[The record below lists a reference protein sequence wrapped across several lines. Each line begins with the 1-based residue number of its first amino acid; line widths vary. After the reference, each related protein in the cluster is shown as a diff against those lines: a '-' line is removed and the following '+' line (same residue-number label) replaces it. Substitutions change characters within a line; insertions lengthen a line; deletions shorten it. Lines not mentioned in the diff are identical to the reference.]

1 MPGIDSFKISTGE
14 YLCPSCNYKRDK
26 KQLFQTH
33 LNSKKHKNNVSNSKS
48 QSSPNSQKSKEVA
61 NKNLEK
67 LNQIAK
73 ELQESRD
80 NRFLND
86 DDDDDANTTDYTEI
100 TTNRQGF
107 NNNDD
112 PFGENFTKQFSG
124 SAFSGRNNNNNT
136 VNERNMDIALNLS
149 GPPIKP
155 GSGFE
160 VQLSKQIKEQMDKYH
175 PNPNFEGVMPEE
187 EVPYQRN
194 HIWTIMFDSDSLEL
208 HPYQQESYEYFT
220 DKYDFLPSKIR
231 QAIFQDVKTLL
242 AFNTLYN
249 VPDYLG

>member
-1 MPGIDSFKISTGE
+1 MPTAIENFRISTGE
-14 YLCPSCNYKRDK
+14 YLCPYCNYKSNK

-33 LNSKKHKNNVSNSKS
+33 LSSQKHKKNSKNQPPPQNM
-48 QSSPNSQKSKEVA
+48 PNSQKSKEVA
-61 NKNLEK
+61 DKNLER
-67 LNQIAK
+67 LNELAQQIQQARQNG
-73 ELQESRD
+73 L
-80 NRFLND
+80 LND
-86 DDDDDANTTDYTEI
+86 EDNTNDYTEI
-100 TTNRQGF
+100 TTNRDGF
-107 NNNDD
+107 DDD

-124 SAFSGRNNNNNT
+124 PAFSGGHNNT

-187 EVPYQRN
+187 EVPYQRSQ
-194 HIWTIMFDSDSLEL
+194 IWTIMFDSDSLEL

-249 VPDYLG
+249 VPDYLA

>member
-1 MPGIDSFKISTGE
+1 MTDIESYKNNNYYVCSI
-14 YLCPSCNYKRDK
+14 CNYKNDK
-26 KQLFQTH
+26 ASLFKSH
-33 LNSKKHKNNVSNSKS
+33 LNSKKHKTKVLQLKS
-48 QSSPNSQKSKEVA
+48 TSSQQELA
-61 NKNLEK
+61 NKNLER
-67 LNQIAK
+67 LSQIAQQ
-73 ELQESRD
+73 LQQTK
-80 NRFLND
+80 NMND
-86 DDDDDANTTDYTEI
+86 YSDDYSETQTDEEV
-100 TTNRQGF
+100 
-107 NNNDD
+107 
-112 PFGENFTKQFSG
+112 FGENFAKQFTNPNFTKS
-124 SAFSGRNNNNNT
+124 SNNII
-136 VNERNMDIALNLS
+136 NERNMDIALNLS

-187 EVPYQRN
+187 EVPYQKN
-194 HIWTIMFDSDSLEL
+194 HIWTVMFDSDNLEL

-249 VPDYLG
+249 VPDYLA

>member
-1 MPGIDSFKISTGE
+1 MPGIESYKISTGE
-14 YLCPSCNYKRDK
+14 YLCPFCNYKSNK

-33 LNSKKHKNNVSNSKS
+33 LNSKKHKTNVSSNNNKPPPQQTSTT
-48 QSSPNSQKSKEVA
+48 QKSNDVA
-61 NKNLEK
+61 KKNLER
-67 LNQIAK
+67 LNELAQQIHNAR
-73 ELQESRD
+73 QSGR
-80 NRFLND
+80 LND
-86 DDDDDANTTDYTEI
+86 DDMDSNDYTEI
-100 TTNRQGF
+100 TTNRNGF
-107 NNNDD
+107 DDDDD

-124 SAFSGRNNNNNT
+124 PAFSGGHNNT

-149 GPPIKP
+149 GPPVKP

-160 VQLSKQIKEQMDKYH
+160 IQLSKQIKEQMDKYH

-187 EVPYQRN
+187 EAPYERN
-194 HIWTIMFDSDSLEL
+194 HIWTIMFDSDNLEL

-231 QAIFQDVKTLL
+231 QALFQDVKTLL